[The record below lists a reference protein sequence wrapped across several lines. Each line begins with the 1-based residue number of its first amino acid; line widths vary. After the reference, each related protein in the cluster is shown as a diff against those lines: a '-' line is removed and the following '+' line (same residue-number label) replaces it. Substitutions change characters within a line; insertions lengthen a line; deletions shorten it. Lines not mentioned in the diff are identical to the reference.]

1 MSTNPTR
8 GTGRCRG
15 LRGHPSSG
23 TAGRTRLEPAATAR
37 GRRAPDTAAVAAA
50 GRVHEGGAGR

>member
-1 MSTNPTR
+1 MSTKPTR
-8 GTGRCRG
+8 GTGLHGR
-15 LRGHPSSG
+15 PSSD
-23 TAGRTRLEPAATAR
+23 TTGRTRLEPLATAR